1 MKLGLKNIEFSI
13 EKISEELEFQLDF
26 FLGGGGGS
34 HGCSSSLAKT
44 YLKLKNIKIELH

>member
-26 FLGGGGGS
+26 FWGGGGS

>member
-26 FLGGGGGS
+26 FLGGAGEPRMLVQLGKN
-34 HGCSSSLAKT
+34 LPKT
-44 YLKLKNIKIELH
+44 QKH